1 MFESFNW
8 ESAINAAR
16 DVAVAKRNQ
25 PSVVQGVAAQSV
37 PMSRNNGAVVGGG
50 GGGLSAVGGA
60 NPAVLAGLAL
70 LLVGGLFVMRKMKR

>member
-25 PSVVQGVAAQSV
+25 PSVVQGVAAQAV
-37 PMSRNNGAVVGGG
+37 PMTRNNGAVVGGG
-50 GGGLSAVGGA
+50 GGLSAMGA
-60 NPAVLAGLAL
+60 NPAVLVGLAL
-70 LLVGGLFVMRKMKR
+70 LLVSGLFIMRKAKR